1 MFIQS
6 VAIDVDFN
14 ACVINLFFYRI
25 HSGYQTLR
33 IDDLEIYGKLIL
45 SLQRGRVTIYLA
57 LWALWFV
64 SIFFSSPFWS
74 DLLLVISEVMNTIQT
89 HDFVFLWLK
98 ILWWLFSFSPRNIF
112 TTREEFYRERQPLIA
127 SYLPFSLTR
136 KHREKTQNKAEI
148 KPLIQNEIRF
158 NQLVCLPLVFY
169 KSISLSKAY

>member
-1 MFIQS
+1 MILKYMENS
-6 VAIDVDFN
+6 
-14 ACVINLFFYRI
+14 FYLCKEEGLQFTWPSE
-25 HSGYQTLR
+25 HF
-33 IDDLEIYGKLIL
+33 DLL
-45 SLQRGRVTIYLA
+45 
-57 LWALWFV
+57 V
-64 SIFFSSPFWS
+64 SFFSSPFWS

-112 TTREEFYRERQPLIA
+112 TTREEFYRERQSLIA

-158 NQLVCLPLVFY
+158 NQLVCLPLVSY
-169 KSISLSKAY
+169 KSISLPNAY